1 MIVIKTS
8 SDNKQ
13 ILEKIALKLLNQ
25 KVAGCVNLFPACI
38 SYFVWDNKINK
49 SKENL
54 LFIKTIK
61 KNEGKAYE
69 IIQNMHNY
77 DTPEIITLTVENVE
91 KHYKRWLMKETK
103 TNA

>member
-54 LFIKTIK
+54 LFIKTIRTISVISHFIVTLPVVLL
-61 KNEGKAYE
+61 AIF
-69 IIQNMHNY
+69 II
-77 DTPEIITLTVENVE
+77 
-91 KHYKRWLMKETK
+91 
-103 TNA
+103 

>member
-25 KVAGCVNLFPACI
+25 RVAGCVNLFPAFI

-103 TNA
+103 INA